1 MAAPKGHAKYGGGRA
16 PGTPN
21 KINKE
26 IRNKVA
32 LTGKTPLDVMIEVM
46 RSYADEGNRDKAS
59 SVAQMAAPYI
69 HPRLT
74 TVDVGNKD
82 GVSFKGEQTV
92 IILPANT
99 RD

>member
-1 MAAPKGHAKYGGGRA
+1 MAGRGGPNGGGR
-16 PGTPN
+16 PKGSIS
-21 KINKE
+21 KRKQ
-26 IRNKVA
+26 A
-32 LTGKTPLDVMIEVM
+32 LTIEAIERGITPLEVM
-46 RSYADEGNRDKAS
+46 LDNMRFYVNEGNRDKAS
-59 SVAQMAAPYI
+59 LIAKDAAPYI

-92 IILPANT
+92 IILPPNA